1 MMNAKRTSNK
11 PIKFRTR
18 DAYEFKNL
26 VPPKHQKVD
35 ITSVAR
41 PPPMRN
47 RPRGGNFMIFP
58 KNPYFLLFFPCLRA
72 NFLGPW
78 GGNIPPPL
86 DTWWIR

>member
-35 ITSVAR
+35 IPSVAR
-41 PPPMRN
+41 PPPHEK
-47 RPRGGNFMIFP
+47 PTKGGGI
-58 KNPYFLLFFPCLRA
+58 L
-72 NFLGPW
+72 
-78 GGNIPPPL
+78 
-86 DTWWIR
+86 

>member
-41 PPPMRN
+41 PPPHEK
-47 RPRGGNFMIFP
+47 PTKGGEFYDFSQ
-58 KNPYFLLFFPCLRA
+58 KSLFFAIFSL
-72 NFLGPW
+72 LES
-78 GGNIPPPL
+78 
-86 DTWWIR
+86 